1 MKNIWRM
8 LALVANFKW
17 WLLGTVLA
25 DGLLGLTNIASPY
38 LFKYIVDQASQLGH
52 QLNTQHLGATALA
65 VLALLLALRILTAIT
80 DYIQDSL
87 DNFLFVAISRQLRLR
102 LFEQLM
108 QLSVDYYERNRV
120 GDIMDRASGNIGQF
134 IGWLNGLIG
143 STLMQLF
150 SMIFGL
156 IVIFHTN
163 WLAGL
168 IVALLLPINFGISLL
183 ATRRTRPLMRQAQT
197 VFGQAQGVMA
207 ESIGQ
212 LSTIRSFGAEPQV
225 YQTFRRLADD
235 WQRLGLTRFR
245 FGRLMRML
253 RELLQ
258 ALVLTAA
265 VGLTFLQV
273 MHGQATPGDIILV
286 LLLVNQI
293 AGYIRPLAMLTQ
305 QTSEL
310 EVTLE
315 RTVELLD
322 MQPTVIDDADARPLE
337 QLESIEFRGVSFH
350 YPEHKALVLNKV
362 SFKLMAGQTLA
373 LVGPSGVGKT
383 TITKLLLRFY
393 EPTAGQILINDRPV
407 STFTQASIRQ
417 HLGMVM
423 QDVAL
428 FNETVAENLR
438 FARPDASDQQLRA
451 AAQAAHADAFIAKLA
466 DGYGT
471 MVGERG
477 VKLSGGEKQRVAVAR
492 AILRDPQLIVL
503 DEATSALDS
512 ESEHHVQAGLQRLMR
527 GRTAIVIAHRLST
540 VRQADQILVL
550 QRGRVIERGTHAE
563 LADTAG
569 GLYARLFKL
578 QTEGVLS

>member
-1 MKNIWRM
+1 
-8 LALVANFKW
+8 
-17 WLLGTVLA
+17 
-25 DGLLGLTNIASPY
+25 
-38 LFKYIVDQASQLGH
+38 
-52 QLNTQHLGATALA
+52 
-65 VLALLLALRILTAIT
+65 
-80 DYIQDSL
+80 
-87 DNFLFVAISRQLRLR
+87 
-102 LFEQLM
+102 
-108 QLSVDYYERNRV
+108 
-120 GDIMDRASGNIGQF
+120 
-134 IGWLNGLIG
+134 
-143 STLMQLF
+143 
-150 SMIFGL
+150 
-156 IVIFHTN
+156 
-163 WLAGL
+163 
-168 IVALLLPINFGISLL
+168 
-183 ATRRTRPLMRQAQT
+183 
-197 VFGQAQGVMA
+197 
-207 ESIGQ
+207 
-212 LSTIRSFGAEPQV
+212 
-225 YQTFRRLADD
+225 
-235 WQRLGLTRFR
+235 
-245 FGRLMRML
+245 MRML

-310 EVTLE
+310 EITLE

-322 MQPTVIDDADARPLE
+322 MQPTVADDTDARPLE

-393 EPTAGQILINDRPV
+393 EPTAGQILINDRPA
-407 STFTQASIRQ
+407 SAFTQASIRQ

-438 FARPDASDQQLRA
+438 FARPDASDEQLRA

-466 DGYGT
+466 DGYDT

-550 QRGRVIERGTHAE
+550 QRGRVIERGTHAQ